1 MKVNGGIMGN
11 NKVVKSA
18 SIVIIITI
26 LSKIVGFL
34 RDTLIAKA
42 FGTTFQTDAYNMAIT
57 IPNMLFGIFGL
68 AITTTF
74 IPILI
79 ETYRDKGKRDMFDF
93 ANNVMNILFC
103 VSIVLCALGWVFA
116 PALVRVIAPKFVG
129 KTYDLTVALTR
140 ISVINILFMSMNSGY
155 VAILQTLEDFTAP
168 ALVGFM
174 MNLPIIGY
182 ILMGSVSI
190 EGLMVVTVIGG
201 AMQVLVQLPWLIK
214 HKYKYKFFINF
225 KDKRIKKMLTL
236 ILPILIGAS
245 VNQINALVDKTIGS
259 GLPEGSISAM
269 NFAGKVNNLV
279 YSIFGAAI
287 VTVMY
292 PTFASEANE
301 GNMKKFKMYI
311 SKSINNINLIM
322 IPATVGIIVLST
334 PVVKFVFE
342 RGEFNQSSVEMTS
355 IALTFYSL
363 GVIFYG
369 MRDILNRAFYS
380 LQDTR
385 TPMING
391 VIGVVIN
398 IVLNLILVQFMGIGG
413 LALSTSISAFVCAML
428 LMYSLRKKLGNFNGK
443 IILSSSIKIIISSIV
458 MGLVAKFSYG
468 FFILRIGEISS
479 LFATILISATIYV
492 IMITLL
498 RVKEFFDALKLIKR
512 KLDGRQ
518 KNAI

>member
-1 MKVNGGIMGN
+1 MGK

-18 SIVIIITI
+18 SIVITITI
-26 LSKIVGFL
+26 LSKLVGFF

-57 IPNMLFGIFGL
+57 VPNVMFGIFGL

-79 ETYRDKGKRDMFDF
+79 ETYRNKGKKEMFDF
-93 ANNVMNILFC
+93 ANNIMNILFGM
-103 VSIVLCALGWVFA
+103 SILLCAFGWIFA
-116 PALVRVIAPKFVG
+116 PTLVKIIAPKFDG

-140 ISVINILFMSMNSGY
+140 ISVMNILFMSINSGY

-174 MNLPIIGY
+174 LNLPIIAY
-182 ILMGSVSI
+182 ILVGNVSI
-190 EGLMVVTVIGG
+190 EGLMVATVIGG
-201 AMQVLVQLPWLIK
+201 SMQVLVQLPWLIK
-214 HKYKYKFFINF
+214 HKYRYKFFIDF

-236 ILPILIGAS
+236 ILPIVIGAS
-245 VNQINALVDKTIGS
+245 VNQINAMIDKTIGS
-259 GLPEGSISAM
+259 GLPEGSITAL
-269 NFAGKVNNLV
+269 NFASKVNGLM

-322 IPATVGIIVLST
+322 IPATVGIIVLSS
-334 PVVKFVFE
+334 PVVKFVFG
-342 RGEFNQSSVEMTS
+342 RGQFNQSSIEMTS

-443 IILSSSIKIIISSIV
+443 IILSSSIKIIISSLV
-458 MGLVAKFSYG
+458 MGGMAKLSYG
-468 FFILRIGEISS
+468 FLISRLGDASS
-479 LFATILISATIYV
+479 LFGTIIISAIVYV

-498 RVKEFFDALKLIKR
+498 KVNEFFDALKLTQKKLKGR
-512 KLDGRQ
+512 K
-518 KNAI
+518 KITI

>member
-1 MKVNGGIMGN
+1 
-11 NKVVKSA
+11 
-18 SIVIIITI
+18 
-26 LSKIVGFL
+26 
-34 RDTLIAKA
+34 
-42 FGTTFQTDAYNMAIT
+42 
-57 IPNMLFGIFGL
+57 
-68 AITTTF
+68 
-74 IPILI
+74 
-79 ETYRDKGKRDMFDF
+79 
-93 ANNVMNILFC
+93 
-103 VSIVLCALGWVFA
+103 
-116 PALVRVIAPKFVG
+116 
-129 KTYDLTVALTR
+129 
-140 ISVINILFMSMNSGY
+140 MNSGY

-512 KLDGRQ
+512 KLDGRR